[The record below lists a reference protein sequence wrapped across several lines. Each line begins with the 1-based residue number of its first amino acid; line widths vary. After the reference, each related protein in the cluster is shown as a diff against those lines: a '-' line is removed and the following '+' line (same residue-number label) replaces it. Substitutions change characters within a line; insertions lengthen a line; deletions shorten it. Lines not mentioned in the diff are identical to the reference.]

1 MANYSPKNSGPEIA
15 HSNLRPNLDSTIA
28 HWARNAKTIALTV
41 LDQVTIGS
49 LFSIGARF
57 EW

>member
-15 HSNLRPNLDSTIA
+15 HSNLRPNLDSRIA
-28 HWARNAKTIALTV
+28 DWARNAKTIVLNV

-49 LFSIGARF
+49 IFSIGARF